1 MERRT
6 RVSATKNGRKKQIPR
21 TPEQE
26 AEAIRELARGVN
38 EAIRELA
45 RGVNEAMD
53 TFHAEMTLTMS
64 KAKLAQTLAR
74 TELIKT
80 AQGLLGKAR
89 NLAERGRPRLLA
101 VVAKII
107 LDRNLQFEAPGQR
120 RQIPTPATPP
130 RPTIQ

>member
-1 MERRT
+1 MQRRT
-6 RVSATKNGRKKQIPR
+6 RVSATKNGRKTQIPPPPPR

-26 AEAIRELARGVN
+26 AA
-38 EAIRELA
+38 AIRELA

-53 TFHAEMTLTMS
+53 TLHAEMTLTVS

-89 NLAERGRPRLLA
+89 SLAERGRPRLLA
-101 VVAKII
+101 VVSKII
-107 LDRNLQFEAPGQR
+107 MDRHLEFTPPRPR
-120 RQIPTPATPP
+120 RQIPTPATPARTP
-130 RPTIQ
+130 LQ

>member
-26 AEAIRELARGVN
+26 A

-107 LDRNLQFEAPGQR
+107 LDRNLQFEAPGQL

>member
-6 RVSATKNGRKKQIPR
+6 RVSATKNGRKEQIPR

-26 AEAIRELARGVN
+26 T

-107 LDRNLQFEAPGQR
+107 LDRNLQFEAPRQR

>member
-1 MERRT
+1 MTRT
-6 RVSATKNGRKKQIPR
+6 RVSATKIGRKMQILPPPPPPPR

-26 AEAIRELARGVN
+26 AD
-38 EAIRELA
+38 AIRELA
-45 RGVNEAMD
+45 RGVNEAMNEIHNELAV
-53 TFHAEMTLTMS
+53 TVS

-89 NLAERGRPRLLA
+89 KLAETGRPRLLA

-107 LDRNLQFEAPGQR
+107 MDRHLQFDAKPQPR

-130 RPTIQ
+130 RPPLQ

>member
-1 MERRT
+1 MKRRT
-6 RVSATKNGRKKQIPR
+6 RVSATKIGRKKQIPPLPPR

-38 EAIRELA
+38 EA
-45 RGVNEAMD
+45 MD
-53 TFHAEMTLTMS
+53 TLHTEMTLTVS

-80 AQGLLGKAR
+80 AQCLLGKAR
-89 NLAERGRPRLLA
+89 TLAERGRPRLLA
-101 VVAKII
+101 VISKII
-107 LDRNLQFEAPGQR
+107 MDRHLEFTPPRPR

-130 RPTIQ
+130 RPTVQ

>member
-1 MERRT
+1 MQRRT
-6 RVSATKNGRKKQIPR
+6 RVSTTKNGRKKQIPPLPPR

-26 AEAIRELARGVN
+26 AD
-38 EAIRELA
+38 AIRELA

-53 TFHAEMTLTMS
+53 TLHAEMTLTVS
-64 KAKLAQTLAR
+64 RAKLAQTLAR

-107 LDRNLQFEAPGQR
+107 MDKNLQFEAPRPR

-130 RPTIQ
+130 RPTVQ

>member
-26 AEAIRELARGVN
+26 A

-107 LDRNLQFEAPGQR
+107 LDRNLQFEAPGQL

-130 RPTIQ
+130 RPTVQ

>member
-26 AEAIRELARGVN
+26 A

>member
-26 AEAIRELARGVN
+26 T

-107 LDRNLQFEAPGQR
+107 LDRNLQFEAPRQR